1 MMANVNSGEEKIKAI
16 IFDLDGVLVDSKE
29 LHYDALNLALKSVNE
44 KYYISKQEQAD
55 VFEGMTTRSKL
66 DILTYTRGLPK
77 ELHEYIWNLK
87 QQYSAAMFED
97 LPKDEELV
105 NLFKHIADR
114 GIAIGVASNS
124 IRQTLTNCL
133 QALGVWKYV
142 DVSLS
147 NEDVKNPK
155 PNPEIYNLCMLM
167 LGSVPTSTIVF
178 EDSEIGKQAAKQSNA
193 FVVEVGSRKDLTTR
207 FINDQIVSYFE

>member
-1 MMANVNSGEEKIKAI
+1 MKAI

-44 KYYISKQEQAD
+44 KYVISRQEQAET
-55 VFEGMTTRSKL
+55 FEGMTTRSKL
-66 DILTYTRGLPK
+66 DILTYTKGLPK

-97 LPKDEELV
+97 LPRDEELV
-105 NLFKHIADR
+105 KLFKYINDQ
-114 GIAIGVASNS
+114 GISIGVASNS

-133 QALGVWKYV
+133 QALGVWRYV

-167 LGSVPTSTIVF
+167 LGSVPTSTIIF
-178 EDSEIGKQAAKQSNA
+178 EDSEIGRAAARQSNA
-193 FVVEVGSRKDLTTR
+193 FLVEVESRKDLTTR
-207 FINDQIVSYFE
+207 FVQDKIVSYFE

>member
-1 MMANVNSGEEKIKAI
+1 MNKAI
-16 IFDLDGVLVDSKE
+16 IFDLDGVLVDSKDI
-29 LHYDALNLALKSVNE
+29 HYDALNLALKSVNE
-44 KYYISKQEQAD
+44 KYVISRQEQAD
-55 VFEGMTTRSKL
+55 TFEGMTTRSKL

-97 LPKDEELV
+97 LPIDEDLV
-105 NLFKHIADR
+105 NLFRYIKDQ
-114 GIAIGVASNS
+114 GIVIGVASNS

-142 DVSLS
+142 EVSLS

-178 EDSEIGKQAAKQSNA
+178 EDSEIGKSAARQSNA
-193 FVVEVGSRKDLTTR
+193 YLAEVESRKDLT
-207 FINDQIVSYFE
+207 IKLIHDKIVGYFE

>member
-1 MMANVNSGEEKIKAI
+1 MINKAI
-16 IFDLDGVLVDSKE
+16 IFDLDGVLIDSKE
-29 LHYDALNLALKSVNE
+29 LHYDALNLALASINE
-44 KYYISKQEQAD
+44 KYMISRKEQED

-77 ELHEYIWNLK
+77 ELHDYIWNLK
-87 QQYSAAMFED
+87 QQYSAAMFEE
-97 LPKDEELV
+97 LPKDQDLID
-105 NLFKHIADR
+105 LFKYINDQ
-114 GIAIGVASNS
+114 GIVIGVASNS

-133 QALGVWKYV
+133 QALGVWRYV

-178 EDSEIGKQAAKQSNA
+178 EDSVIGRQAARQSNA
-193 FVVEVGSRKDLTTR
+193 FLVEVNSRKDLDIR
-207 FINDQIVSYFE
+207 FVANKIVSYFE

>member
-1 MMANVNSGEEKIKAI
+1 MTNKAI

-29 LHYDALNLALKSVNE
+29 LHFDALNLALKSVNE
-44 KYYISKQEQAD
+44 KYVISRQEQAET
-55 VFEGMTTRSKL
+55 FEGMTTRSKL

-77 ELHEYIWNLK
+77 ELHEYVWNLK
-87 QQYSAAMFED
+87 QQYSAAMFEELPRDQD
-97 LPKDEELV
+97 LV
-105 NLFKHIADR
+105 SLFKSIRDR

-133 QALGVWKYV
+133 EALGVWGYV

-178 EDSEIGKQAAKQSNA
+178 EDSAIGRQAARQSNA
-193 FVVEVGSRKDLTTR
+193 ILVEIESRKDLTMSL
-207 FINDQIVSYFE
+207 IDEKIVSYFE

>member
-1 MMANVNSGEEKIKAI
+1 MIANVNSGEEKIKAI

-133 QALGVWKYV
+133 QALGVWRYV

-178 EDSEIGKQAAKQSNA
+178 EDSEIGKQAARQSNA

-207 FINDQIVSYFE
+207 FVDNKIVSYFE

>member
-1 MMANVNSGEEKIKAI
+1 MANKAI

-29 LHYDALNLALKSVNE
+29 LHYEALNLALKSVHE
-44 KYYISKQEQAD
+44 KYVISRQEQEET
-55 VFEGMTTRSKL
+55 FEGMTTKSKL

-77 ELHEYIWNLK
+77 ELHDYIWTLK

-97 LPKDEELV
+97 LPMDEELV
-105 NLFKHIADR
+105 NLFKFINDQ
-114 GIAIGVASNS
+114 GIVIGVASNS

-133 QALGVWKYV
+133 QALGVWKYI

-167 LGSVPTSTIVF
+167 LGSVPSSTIVF
-178 EDSEIGKQAAKQSNA
+178 EDSEIGRSAARQSNA
-193 FVVEVGSRKDLTTR
+193 FLVEVDSRKDLTTR
-207 FINDQIVSYFE
+207 FVQSKIVSYFE

>member
-1 MMANVNSGEEKIKAI
+1 MTKAI

-29 LHYDALNLALKSVNE
+29 LHYDALNLALRSVNE
-44 KYYISKQEQAD
+44 KYYISRQEQAET
-55 VFEGMTTRSKL
+55 FEGMTTRSKL

-77 ELHEYIWNLK
+77 ELHEYVWNLK

-97 LPKDEELV
+97 LPRDEELV
-105 NLFKHIADR
+105 SLFKHISDQ
-114 GIAIGVASNS
+114 GISIGVASNS

-133 QALGVWKYV
+133 EALGLWRYV
-142 DVSLS
+142 EVSLS

-155 PNPEIYNLCMLM
+155 PNPEMYNLCMLM

-178 EDSEIGKQAAKQSNA
+178 EDSEIGRSAARQSGA
-193 FVVEVGSRKDLTTR
+193 HLVEVESRKDLTIEFVQR
-207 FINDQIVSYFE
+207 VIEGYFE

>member
-1 MMANVNSGEEKIKAI
+1 MTQAI
-16 IFDLDGVLVDSKE
+16 IFDLDGVLVDSKK
-29 LHYDALNLALKSVNE
+29 LHYDALNLALRSVNE
-44 KYYISKQEQAD
+44 KYYITRQEQAET
-55 VFEGMTTRSKL
+55 FEGMTTRSKL

-77 ELHEYIWNLK
+77 ELHEYVWNLK

-97 LPKDEELV
+97 LPIDEELV
-105 NLFKHIADR
+105 GLFKHISNH
-114 GIAIGVASNS
+114 GIVIGVASNS

-133 QALGVWKYV
+133 QALGVWQYV

-167 LGSVPTSTIVF
+167 LGTVPSSTIVF
-178 EDSEIGKQAAKQSNA
+178 EDSEIGRAAARQSGANL
-193 FVVEVGSRKDLTTR
+193 VEVESRKDLTIEFVQR
-207 FINDQIVSYFE
+207 MIEGYFE

>member
-1 MMANVNSGEEKIKAI
+1 MTMKSI
-16 IFDLDGVLVDSKE
+16 IFDLDGVLVNSKE
-29 LHYDALNLALKSVNE
+29 IHFDALNLALSSVNDRFVITN
-44 KYYISKQEQAD
+44 KEQATI
-55 VFEGMTTRSKL
+55 FEGMTTRSKL
-66 DILTYTRGLPK
+66 DILTHTKGLPK
-77 ELHEYIWNLK
+77 ELHEYVWNLK

-97 LPKDEELV
+97 LPKDEELISIFR
-105 NLFKHIADR
+105 NINEQDIR
-114 GIAIGVASNS
+114 IGVASNS

-167 LGSVPTSTIVF
+167 LGSVPTSTIIF
-178 EDSEIGKQAAKQSNA
+178 EDSEIGKQAARESNA
-193 FVVEVGSRKDLTTR
+193 FVVEVANREDLTIR
-207 FINDQIVSYFE
+207 FVNNKIVSYFE

>member
-1 MMANVNSGEEKIKAI
+1 M
-16 IFDLDGVLVDSKE
+16 
-29 LHYDALNLALKSVNE
+29 HYDALNLALKSVNE

-55 VFEGMTTRSKL
+55 IFEGMTTRSKL

-97 LPKDEELV
+97 LPKDEELI
-105 NLFKHIADR
+105 NLFRHIADR

-133 QALGVWKYV
+133 QALGVWRYV
-142 DVSLS
+142 NVSLS

-178 EDSEIGKQAAKQSNA
+178 EDSEIGKQAARQSNA

-207 FINDQIVSYFE
+207 FINDKIVSYFE

>member
-133 QALGVWKYV
+133 QALGVWRYV

-178 EDSEIGKQAAKQSNA
+178 EDSEIGKQAARQSNA